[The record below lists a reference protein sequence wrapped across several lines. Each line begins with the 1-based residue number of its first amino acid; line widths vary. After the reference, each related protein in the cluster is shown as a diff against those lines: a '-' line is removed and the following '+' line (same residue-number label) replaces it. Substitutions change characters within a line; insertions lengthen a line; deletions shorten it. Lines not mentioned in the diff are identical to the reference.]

1 MPAFMLKKIVLGNF
15 ASGPLDPE
23 MADGI
28 DFMVDRVGTCV
39 LSYAVM
45 FISVED
51 LLSRRLWIFLLLS
64 SFTYPGGRRKGWILG
79 R

>member
-28 DFMVDRVGTCV
+28 DFMVDRVGGCV
-39 LSYAVM
+39 LRW
-45 FISVED
+45 
-51 LLSRRLWIFLLLS
+51 L
-64 SFTYPGGRRKGWILG
+64 
-79 R
+79 

>member
-28 DFMVDRVGTCV
+28 DFMVDRVGGCV
-39 LSYAVM
+39 LWGLCCHSAVTEWEAVDIPAAF
-45 FISVED
+45 FIHCPRREEWEMD
-51 LLSRRLWIFLLLS
+51 L
-64 SFTYPGGRRKGWILG
+64 
-79 R
+79 